1 MRVASR
7 SQVKHSIPS
16 LLGESYPALKLTC
29 NMIPSDGMAPSS
41 SQPTSSSQHTPVV
54 ANAGRRSVVLQ
65 VLGDAN
71 VTPGSVASATVSR
84 NNLISSFGG
93 KTLVSRV

>member
-7 SQVKHSIPS
+7 SQVKRSIPS

-41 SQPTSSSQHTPVV
+41 SQHTPVV

-65 VLGDAN
+65 VLGGA
-71 VTPGSVASATVSR
+71 SVGSATVSR

-93 KTLVSRV
+93 KTPVSRV

>member
-7 SQVKHSIPS
+7 SQVKRSIPS
-16 LLGESYPALKLTC
+16 LLGESYPAC

-65 VLGDAN
+65 VLGGAN

-84 NNLISSFGG
+84 NNLISSLSG
-93 KTLVSRV
+93 KTPVSRV